1 MSDYEEKLKRF
12 LLENNIEAEHIH
24 FESTVH
30 TVEDAC
36 REAKAQP
43 DDFAKTI
50 CMVGSDGRAIGA
62 LVLGSDRAS
71 TERVA
76 KALNIERPHV
86 ATPEEA
92 LEKTGYLVGGT
103 PPFGYEAFFVI
114 DEKVMEKEMVF
125 VGGGTPNALVRISP
139 KEVQR
144 VNKGVIAR
152 VRK

>member
-1 MSDYEEKLKRF
+1 MEDYEEKLKRF
-12 LLENNIEAEHIH
+12 MKKNDIHGEHLH
-24 FESTVH
+24 FEKIVH

-36 REAKAQP
+36 REANAKP
-43 DDFAKTI
+43 DDFVKTI
-50 CMVGSDGRAIGA
+50 CMIAHDGKVIGA
-62 LVLGSDRAS
+62 LVLGSYRAS

-103 PPFGYEAFFVI
+103 PAFGYEATFLI
-114 DEKVMEKEMVF
+114 DPKVMEKEVVY
-125 VGGGTPNALVRISP
+125 VGGGTPNSLVRINP

-144 VNKGVIAR
+144 INNGIIVR